1 MYDEV
6 MSDAP
11 KIRGDEQTALAP
23 LSPGAAPG
31 GLGSPSP
38 SLGTLT
44 PSSDAVSSVSPRQ
57 LLAGRYTILGLVG
70 VGGMGSVYRAR
81 DAELDEVV
89 ALKVLRRELVDTP
102 GILER
107 FRQEVKLARR
117 VTHPNVARMFDIG
130 EHAGEKF
137 LTMEYIEG
145 QSLAAVLAE
154 RQPSLREIIALAR
167 AICAGLE
174 AAHAAGVIHR
184 DLKPDN
190 VLLANDGRVAISD
203 FGIAR
208 AAHDASA
215 AVKTSGMTIGTP
227 AYMAPEQVEG
237 GPIDART
244 DIYALG
250 AMLYELC
257 TRERPWQGETV
268 YAIAAA
274 RLVRP
279 PPDPRALRP
288 SIPQSAAEIV
298 MRCMARAPADRYQN
312 VGELMRAVEA
322 AVADDMGA
330 APRSAVPIARS
341 QERVEAVAKTI
352 GVLPFRNTGKPEDDY
367 LAEGL
372 TDDLID
378 ALSMASGLRV
388 RARGAVMRFKGV
400 DRDARE
406 IGRELDVQV
415 VVDGSV
421 RKVGTQLRVNAR
433 LVSVADG
440 FQLWARRFDR
450 PESEFLSVGDEA
462 ANAIAEALTVERGAP
477 KRDAP
482 RDPAALDLYLRARHE
497 YHKGWVPDVERA
509 IGLFEQ
515 ALARAPDDP
524 TILSGYALAELRKF
538 ANDLAGTDESGD
550 RGRRAAERALATAPH
565 MGEARVALANYA
577 LSMGHAVEAARA
589 TREALHVA
597 PGSADVHDLRG
608 RLLVEL
614 GELEEGIVSLRTATT
629 LEPLNGR
636 AKSDMARAFALLGNW
651 PVVDAM
657 LASWVVETDAAN
669 FFWFMSARL
678 ALWRRDAEWAQR
690 IRDGLRS
697 LDFPLKDSVM
707 EFCALIVDGRI
718 SHALTNMAES
728 WGKMSSRAVRR
739 PLFFRQLTAEVFAF
753 TGRNDEAL
761 GMIESADAIGLIDLA
776 WIDHCPLLDPL
787 RASPRYVAVR
797 ARVADRARAV
807 LTALRG

>member
-23 LSPGAAPG
+23 LSPS
-31 GLGSPSP
+31 GLAVQSPSP
-38 SLGTLT
+38 ATLS
-44 PSSDAVSSVSPRQ
+44 PGSEAISSVSPQ
-57 LLAGRYTILGLVG
+57 QVLAGRYTILGLVG

-102 GILER
+102 GMLER

-154 RQPSLREIIALAR
+154 RQPPLNEIIALTKS
-167 AICAGLE
+167 ICAGLK
-174 AAHAAGVIHR
+174 AAHAAGVVHR

-190 VLLANDGRVAISD
+190 VLLAKDGRVAISD

-208 AAHDASA
+208 AVQDDGV
-215 AVKTSGMTIGTP
+215 AVKTSGMPIGTP

-237 GPIDART
+237 GAIDART

-250 AMLYELC
+250 AMLYELL
-257 TRERPWQGETV
+257 TRERPWQGDTV

-274 RLVRP
+274 RLVKP

-288 SIPQSAAEIV
+288 TLPQAASTIV
-298 MRCMARAPADRYQN
+298 MKCMARAPADRYAT
-312 VGELMRAVEA
+312 VDDLLRAIETA
-322 AVADDMGA
+322 LAEMSSG
-330 APRSAVPIARS
+330 PRSSIIVTRS
-341 QERVEAVAKTI
+341 QERVEAEAKTI
-352 GVLPFRNTGKPEDDY
+352 GVLPFRNQGKPEDDY

-378 ALSMASGLRV
+378 ALSMANGLRV

-421 RKVGTQLRVNAR
+421 RKIGTQLRVNAR

-450 PESEFLSVGDEA
+450 AESEFLSVGDEA
-462 ANAIAEALTVERGAP
+462 ANAIAEALTLERSAP

-482 RDPAALDLYLRARHE
+482 TDPAALDFYLRARHE
-497 YHKGWVPDVERA
+497 YHKGWVQNVDKA
-509 IGLFEQ
+509 IGLFEE

-524 TILSGYALAELRKF
+524 TILSGYALAQLRKF

-550 RGRRAAERALATAPH
+550 RGRRAAERALATSPH

-577 LSMGHAVEAARA
+577 LNMGDAAGAARA
-589 TREALHVA
+589 TREALVVA

-614 GELEEGIVSLRTATT
+614 GEIDDGLVSLRTATT
-629 LEPLNGR
+629 LEPQNGR
-636 AKSDMARAFALLGNW
+636 AKADIVRAHGLLGNW
-651 PVVDAM
+651 AAVEAS
-657 LASWVVETDAAN
+657 LAGWVTQTDSAN

-678 ALWRRDAEWAQR
+678 ALWRRDKAWGQR
-690 IRDGLRS
+690 IREAVAS
-697 LDFPLKDSVM
+697 SDFVLKDAVL
-707 EFCALIVDGRI
+707 EFCALIVDGTI
-718 SHALTNMAES
+718 SGALTTMAES

-739 PLFFRQLTAEVFAF
+739 PLFFRQLTAEVLAYM
-753 TGRNDEAL
+753 GKDDEAL
-761 GMIESADAIGLIDLA
+761 AIIESADEIGLIDLA
-776 WIDHCPLLDPL
+776 WLDHCPLLDPL
-787 RASPRYVAVR
+787 RASPRFVGVR
-797 ARVADRARAV
+797 ARVADRARGV
-807 LTALRG
+807 LAALRG